1 MDGLD
6 PDYGIT
12 CATTEEASLTRQI
25 IRSAKKC
32 VVLTDSSKLGKRGFA
47 RICQM
52 ENVDILIT
60 DDGLPENARAR
71 LEELGV
77 RLIIA

>member
-1 MDGLD
+1 MRG
-6 PDYGIT
+6 PDRLEQT
-12 CATTEEASLTRQI
+12 RETRQI
-25 IRSAKKC
+25 
-32 VVLTDSSKLGKRGFA
+32 
-47 RICQM
+47 